1 MLTGISYAQISLS
14 YCHSVTQGTIRWRQQ
29 MIHPWCQYAMC
40 LPVCMH
46 VHWPQYGG
54 STGDILS
61 CVSWGVSKGARP
73 KCDCILLSCAS
84 SVAERTYFSEFA
96 ISFCPATV
104 TSISFSRCRVVLLH
118 YAFLWRGRADPCFW
132 SRWLMWARTK
142 LFFSRVDC
150 ICEGLSLLTAWFLRG
165 WYSLLIQCITCGWVW
180 WTVSTRGSLIFR
192 SLFSK
197 WAVVGL
203 EYTLWFA
210 SLLCITRL
218 LRFPLHGKG
227 KSSAIKM

>member
-1 MLTGISYAQISLS
+1 MLRSQTLLLPFCDSGNHSLEAADDPS
-14 YCHSVTQGTIRWRQQ
+14 MVPICNVLASVHACALT
-29 MIHPWCQYAMC
+29 
-40 LPVCMH
+40 PV
-46 VHWPQYGG
+46 WG